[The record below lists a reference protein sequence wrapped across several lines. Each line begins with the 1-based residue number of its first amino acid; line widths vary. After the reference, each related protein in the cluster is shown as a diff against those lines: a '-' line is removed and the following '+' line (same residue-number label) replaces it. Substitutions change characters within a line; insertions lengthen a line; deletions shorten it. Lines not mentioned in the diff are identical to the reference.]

1 MFTIQQEKDKYPKW
15 AKYMKKQIHRRKLE
29 CQINGMLLY
38 FSSFQEMQTKQ
49 EYAISQTT
57 DLQNEGK
64 ETFIHWW
71 YKLINHAGMK
81 FLTPP
86 L

>member
-1 MFTIQQEKDKYPKW
+1 MGKIYEKANSQK
-15 AKYMKKQIHRRKLE
+15 RKLE
-29 CQINGMLLY
+29 CQMNGMLLY

-49 EYAISQTT
+49 EYAISQPT

-64 ETFIHWW
+64 ETFIHWC